1 MVAKKRLKKPTKPV
15 SKLRLVSSK
24 KSLNGWGALE
34 PVAGAYFSTVFRVVQ
49 GKVAWGNYSRFYD
62 KHVYA
67 TLDPNDILDNA
78 SEIYVERGETRT
90 VEGETFLVA
99 KGRNHSLL
107 IKIDDRSDETLIL
120 DFHKSPSLTIGSLY
134 SRIKNLVDENSL
146 DSTIYVTQQ
155 RPTPIAVDDE
165 RNWSLVTSSSGN
177 RGWSFRDYSSPL
189 TSLNVSQPV
198 LLLHAF
204 INSPDSTWALGAKE
218 KERRARYP
226 PARRKKVS

>member
-1 MVAKKRLKKPTKPV
+1 MAAKKRSKKPTKPV

-34 PVAGAYFSTVFRVVQ
+34 PVTGAYFSTVFRVVDR
-49 GKVAWGNYSRFYD
+49 KVAWGNYSRR
-62 KHVYA
+62 YA
-67 TLDPNDILDNA
+67 NQDYVTLDPNDILDNA

-107 IKIDDRSDETLIL
+107 IKIDDWSDETLIL
-120 DFHKSPSLTIGSLY
+120 DSHKSPSLTIGSLY
-134 SRIKNLVDENSL
+134 SRIKNLVDENFL
-146 DSTIYVTQQ
+146 DSTIYIARQ

-189 TSLNVSQPV
+189 TSLNVSEPE

-204 INSPDSTWALGAKE
+204 INSPDNTWALGE
-218 KERRARYP
+218 VD
-226 PARRKKVS
+226 KKMGMASASKKKK

>member
-1 MVAKKRLKKPTKPV
+1 MVAKKRLKKTTKPV

-34 PVAGAYFSTVFRVVQ
+34 PVTSAYFSTVFRVVRR
-49 GKVAWGNYSRFYD
+49 KVAWGNYSSFYD
-62 KHVYA
+62 NHVHA
-67 TLDPNDILDNA
+67 TLDANDILGNA
-78 SEIYVERGETRT
+78 LEIYVERGGTIT

-99 KGRNHSLL
+99 KGRSHSLL
-107 IKIDDRSDETLIL
+107 IEIDDWFGETLIL

-134 SRIKNLVDENSL
+134 LRIKNFVDENSL
-146 DSTIYVTQQ
+146 DSTIYITRQ

-165 RNWSLVTSSSGN
+165 KNWSLVTSSSGN

-189 TSLNVSQPV
+189 TSLNVSEPE

-204 INSPDSTWALGAKE
+204 INSPDNTWALGEVDKKMGMGSASKKE
-218 KERRARYP
+218 K
-226 PARRKKVS
+226 K

>member
-1 MVAKKRLKKPTKPV
+1 MAAKKRPKKPTKPV

-24 KSLNGWGALE
+24 KSLKGWGALE
-34 PVAGAYFSTVFRVVQ
+34 PVTGAYFSTVFRLT
-49 GKVAWGNYSRFYD
+49 GRKVAWGNYSRFYD
-62 KHVYA
+62 NQDYA

-107 IKIDDRSDETLIL
+107 IKIDDWAETLIL
-120 DFHKSPSLTIGSLY
+120 DSHKSPSLTIGSLY
-134 SRIKNLVDENSL
+134 SRIKNLVDENFL
-146 DSTIYVTQQ
+146 DSTIYIARQ

-189 TSLNVSQPV
+189 TSLKVSEPE

-204 INSPDSTWALGAKE
+204 INSPGNTWALGE
-218 KERRARYP
+218 VD
-226 PARRKKVS
+226 KKMGMASASKKKK